1 VHLHCANV
9 NCMKYL
15 RGDAQM
21 ASDLFANLLE
31 SGNRHAGWCVLLL
44 VLQPRHC
51 VCNVVWTAA
60 LGLSPYAIGQAV
72 AAGLIARNQAALLSW
87 GLAVLGLGVVSAVSA
102 MLVGRRDGDSSPG
115 FLARLLGCRP
125 LASTRRRPARGGRA
139 DGRGGPVGDRPR
151 PRDENRTPGL
161 EAEDYVSESRHSD
174 ADRLERRARWLLRA
188 YPAAYRADRGE
199 EITGT
204 LLEATPPGRDW
215 PPPRETASLI
225 AAGLRARRAANLRQG
240 LAASLR
246 QTAVVGAA
254 VYLVQLPAMG
264 LAAVVWAA
272 RRGHLPYLF
281 EFDEWLFY
289 VLAGLAL
296 VLLAAAWSGR
306 RKLVAA
312 IAVAA
317 VIAAVSFTVIR
328 QQWDLMVVLADFVG
342 PPAVVFLAFARR
354 AQRPPASL
362 LWLPGLALGAAAA
375 ASFAGSYPALFA
387 ATTARTT
394 LLSPYV
400 TVFSLVTLLWPS
412 AGWQPTSA
420 RWPASSLPSR
430 RAGLS
435 TVSPMAALWLRSRR
449 P

>member
-1 VHLHCANV
+1 
-9 NCMKYL
+9 
-15 RGDAQM
+15 
-21 ASDLFANLLE
+21 
-31 SGNRHAGWCVLLL
+31 
-44 VLQPRHC
+44 
-51 VCNVVWTAA
+51 
-60 LGLSPYAIGQAV
+60 
-72 AAGLIARNQAALLSW
+72 
-87 GLAVLGLGVVSAVSA
+87 
-102 MLVGRRDGDSSPG
+102 
-115 FLARLLGCRP
+115 
-125 LASTRRRPARGGRA
+125 
-139 DGRGGPVGDRPR
+139 
-151 PRDENRTPGL
+151 
-161 EAEDYVSESRHSD
+161 VSESRHSD
-174 ADRLERRARWLLRA
+174 ADRLERRAQWLLRA

-215 PPPRETASLI
+215 PSPREAASLI

-289 VLAGLAL
+289 VLADLAL

-354 AQRPPASL
+354 SQRPPVSL
-362 LWLPGLALGAAAA
+362 LWLPGLALGAAVAE
-375 ASFAGSYPALFA
+375 SLAGSTPALYD

-394 LLSPYV
+394 LLSPYL
-400 TVFSLVTLLWPS
+400 TVFSLVTLLVAVCWLATDVRP
-412 AGWQPTSA
+412 
-420 RWPASSLPSR
+420 L
-430 RAGLS
+430 AGLVLAFTAS
-435 TVSPMAALWLRSRR
+435 RVVYGFAYGRPLVTVTPAVIALGIAASLAFACALVWLLRR
-449 P
+449 RTHDCPTATS